1 LIVRREIDDRRM
13 ARNAVWTLLSLGA
26 PMLIALAAI
35 PALIRTLGA
44 DRFGIVT
51 LSWLLIGYCSL
62 FDLGLGR
69 ALTRVVSEKFS
80 GGPGDRD
87 SSLPGTVWTALV
99 MMALLG
105 CAGGALFAAASGW
118 LAHSVLKVPPAL
130 QSETGIA
137 LRWIAAA
144 IPLVTL
150 SAGLR
155 GVLEARQRFGSLGIV
170 RAIMGVLTFTG
181 PLVAARLQGGLPGV
195 VFTLTALRLVTLL
208 AHAFLC
214 YALTP
219 ELFSDRTIRA
229 RTVGPLFRF
238 GGWLTISGLISPL
251 MVSMDRFLIGIFL
264 SMTSVA
270 YYATPFEIVTK
281 LKVIPA
287 AIATVL
293 FPALSSSL
301 STDPARARRLFSGS
315 LYAVLGVLTP
325 LTILVVV
332 FARPG
337 LRLWL
342 GEDFAAHGY
351 RPLQLLAIGVLIN
364 SAADVAVSLLHA
376 SGRPD
381 VNAKLHMLEFVLYV
395 PLVCWMIRAYGIDG
409 AALAWVL
416 RVTFDA
422 ALLFWMAGRS
432 MPAPERAFPDLAAIP
447 ESCR

>member
-1 LIVRREIDDRRM
+1 M
-13 ARNAVWTLLSLGA
+13 TRNAGWTLFSLGA
-26 PMLIALAAI
+26 PMLVALAAI

-69 ALTRVVSEKFS
+69 ALTKVVSEKF
-80 GGPGDRD
+80 GGERDGDRD
-87 SSLPGTVWTALV
+87 SGLAGTVWTALV
-99 MMALLG
+99 MMSALG
-105 CAGGALFAAASGW
+105 CVGGAIFAAASGW
-118 LAHSVLKVPPAL
+118 LAHSVLKVPPEL
-130 QSETGIA
+130 QAETGLA
-137 LRWIAAA
+137 LRWVAVA
-144 IPLVTL
+144 IPLVTV

-155 GVLEARQRFGSLGIV
+155 GVLEARQRFAALGIL
-170 RAIMGVLTFTG
+170 RTITGVLTFTG
-181 PLVAARLQGGLPGV
+181 PLAAARFHGGLPAV
-195 VFTLTALRLVTLL
+195 IFTLAALRLLTLV
-208 AHAFLC
+208 AHAVLC
-214 YALTP
+214 VALAP
-219 ELFSDRTIRA
+219 EFFIDRTIRA
-229 RTVGPLFRF
+229 RAVGPLFRF
-238 GGWLTISGLISPL
+238 GGWLTVSGLISPL

-293 FPALSSSL
+293 FPALTSSL
-301 STDPARARRLFSGS
+301 ANDPARARRLFNGA
-315 LYAVLGVLTP
+315 LYAVLGIVTP

-342 GEDFAAHGY
+342 GDEFAAQGY

-364 SAADVAVSLLHA
+364 SAADVATSLLHA

-381 VNAKLHMLEFVLYV
+381 VNAKLHMIEFVLYV
-395 PLVCWMIRAYGIDG
+395 PLVCWMIRSFGIDG

-432 MPAPERAFPDLAAIP
+432 APAPKLSAWETVPG
-447 ESCR
+447 SCR